1 VAVDRTVQSTMM
13 TDERVLADQGG
24 GIVFDAALVPAV
36 DRRWFEPAWWQGQGA
51 LAAASGGRGGVSI
64 IRTDAGEAVLR
75 HYRRGGMV
83 ARLMGDRY
91 LWLGADRTRSFRE
104 FRLMA
109 HLLHRG
115 LPVPAPL
122 AAGFVRHGMRYT
134 AELITLRIP
143 CAATLAEKV
152 LAAALDTELAGHVG
166 ALVARFHREGV
177 WHADLNAHNILIN
190 PEGLYLIDFDRG
202 RLRAPHLSWQQDNL
216 DRLRR
221 SLLKLGAAR
230 SGEASFDHDIWKP
243 LVYRYE
249 RTLGA

>member
-1 VAVDRTVQSTMM
+1 MMM

-24 GIVFDAALVPAV
+24 GIVFDAGLVPEV

-51 LAAASGGRGGVSI
+51 LASATGGRGGVSI
-64 IRTDAGEAVLR
+64 VRTDAGEAVLR

-83 ARLMGDRY
+83 ANLLGDRY

-104 FRLMA
+104 FRLLA
-109 HLLHRG
+109 HLMARG

-122 AAGFVRHGMRYT
+122 AAGFVRHGLRYS
-134 AELITLRIP
+134 ADLVTLRIP
-143 CAATLAEKV
+143 YALTLAEKV
-152 LAAALDTELAGHVG
+152 AAGALDTELAGQVG

-177 WHADLNAHNILIN
+177 WHADLNAHNILVN
-190 PEGLYLIDFDRG
+190 PDGLYLIDFDRG
-202 RLRAPHLSWQQDNL
+202 RLRAPHLSWQQANL

-221 SLLKLGAAR
+221 SLLKVGAAR
-230 SGEASFDHDIWKP
+230 PGVEAFDTGVWKP

-249 RTLGA
+249 RTLSA